1 MSEELLSISNLS
13 YWFTPGEPVLKKID
27 LTLPKH
33 EMIAVVGPDGAGKTT
48 LLRLICAL
56 LKPKEGQIRLL
67 GCDTMLDSEKIHGF
81 CSYMPQRFG
90 LYEDLT
96 VYQNLDLYASLQSV
110 SKEKREETFEKLLS
124 FTGLG
129 PFLQREA
136 FALSGGMKQKLGL
149 ACALVQKPEV
159 MVLDEPSVGVDP
171 ISRRELW
178 KMVETLL
185 SEGVSVIW
193 STAYLDE
200 AEKCAQVVLLDEG
213 KILYQGPPKAFTQK
227 VLGHVF
233 AIQDPTDQKRA
244 HLRNIEKDPE
254 VIDAVIQGNTIR
266 VVARGTHFDN
276 AQAIEPRLED
286 AFIDT
291 LGGMKKGAMHWSES
305 APESKTKEEEV
316 VVAKDLV
323 KEFGSFRAVDHI
335 SFSIKKGEIFGLLG
349 PNGAGKSTTFK
360 MLCGLLKPTSGFAF
374 VNGINVQKEGEKA
387 RSELGYMAQ
396 KFSLYQNLSVKQNL
410 EFFAGI
416 YPSIGTVEERLKLF
430 QLEKEES
437 RNAEELP
444 IGFKQKLA
452 LAVATIHWPD
462 ILFLDE
468 PTSGMDP
475 VSRRQFWSEMNGLIQ
490 KGKTIL
496 VSTHF
501 MDEAENCDRIGL
513 VYRGRMIHLGTPD
526 ELKKKGVTE
535 DNPNPTLEDA
545 FIHLIQEYDANLSP
559 H

>member
-1 MSEELLSISNLS
+1 MSEELLSISNLT
-13 YWFTPGEPVLKKID
+13 YWFIQGEPVLKKID

-67 GCDTMLDSEKIHGF
+67 GCDTMLDAEKIHTF

-96 VYQNLDLYASLQSV
+96 VYQNLDLYASLQGV
-110 SKEKREETFEKLLS
+110 PKEKRKEVFDRLLS

-129 PFLQREA
+129 PFLKREA

-178 KMVETLL
+178 KMVNALL

-200 AEKCAQVVLLDEG
+200 AEKCAQVVLLDKG
-213 KILYQGPPKAFTQK
+213 KILYQGPPKTFTQK
-227 VLGHVF
+227 VLGRVF
-233 AIQDPTDQKRA
+233 AIQDASDQKRE
-244 HLRNIEKDPE
+244 HLREIEKDPK
-254 VIDAVIQGNTIR
+254 VIDAVIQGNAIR
-266 VVARGTHFDN
+266 VVSKETHFEN
-276 AQAIEPRLED
+276 GEPIEPRLED
-286 AFIDT
+286 AFIDM
-291 LGGMKKGAMHWSES
+291 LGGMKKNETHWSES
-305 APESKTKEEEV
+305 APQSEMKVREV
-316 VVAKDLV
+316 VVAKELV

-335 SFSIKKGEIFGLLG
+335 AFSIRKGEIFGLLG

-360 MLCGLLKPTSGFAF
+360 MLCGLLKPTSGSAF
-374 VNGINVQKEGEKA
+374 VNGLNIQEKPEKA

-396 KFSLYQNLSVKQNL
+396 KFSLYNNLSVKQNL

-416 YPSIGTVEERLKLF
+416 YPSIGTVEERLVLF
-430 QLEKEES
+430 RLEKEKN
-437 RNAEELP
+437 RNAEGLSV
-444 IGFKQKLA
+444 GLKQKLA

-535 DNPNPTLEDA
+535 ENPNPTLEDA
-545 FIHLIQEYDANLSP
+545 FIQLIQEYDANSRP